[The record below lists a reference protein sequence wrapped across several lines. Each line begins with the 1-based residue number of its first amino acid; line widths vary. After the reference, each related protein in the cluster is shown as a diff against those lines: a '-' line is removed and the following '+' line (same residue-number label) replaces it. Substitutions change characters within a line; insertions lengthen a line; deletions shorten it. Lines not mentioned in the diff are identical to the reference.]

1 MVTFLL
7 IVFDLIL
14 VGLLT
19 NFFLECVREKEPRA
33 SKVAAALLVAA
44 ILLVPVILWVHQS
57 RAIVAVASAALIVA
71 GLTLFIPARVDRR
84 ILPGASRFVVKQ
96 VSRVDERDIVFARL
110 RLGPD
115 NAPYYRKYY
124 DSRPELEAAD
134 AQRRK
139 KGLLGILGR
148 IDNAYQPHTAMV
160 HASFDLP
167 DILGPHAKADPIQ
180 AEDRMDMDQAKATNL
195 VKNYVRH
202 IGADMVGI
210 CRVNPLWVYSHR
222 GEIHYGNWEEWGRE
236 LDDIPPYAVVML
248 TEMNWDHVSSAP
260 HTPSVAE
267 SAHDYGKGAYLG
279 TLLARWFAH
288 MGYTGVA
295 QNTRN
300 YDTLLVPLAVD
311 AGLGEMGRHGYLVA
325 PKYGARVRIFATLTD
340 MPLVPDKP
348 VSLGVEEF
356 CRKCKKCAE
365 SCPSKSIPLHE
376 KTISNGIERWKLNED
391 TCFEFWAKAG
401 TDCSICM
408 AVCPFSRPDTFSHK
422 IVRGLLAR
430 SWAART
436 FFPIVDN
443 YLYGKLWKP
452 RRVVSWLDFPG
463 NDNHKQE
470 ARRSNDLRAIE

>member
-1 MVTFLL
+1 MFTFLL

-33 SKVAAALLVAA
+33 PKAAAALLIVG
-44 ILLVPVILWVHQS
+44 IMLVPVILWVPPG
-57 RAIVAVASAALIVA
+57 RAVVAVVFAALAVA
-71 GLTLFIPARVDRR
+71 GLALFIPARVDRR
-84 ILPGASRFVVKQ
+84 ILSGAGGHVVQ
-96 VSRVDERDIVFARL
+96 PVNRVDERDIVFARL
-110 RLGPD
+110 RLGPE
-115 NAPYYRKYY
+115 NLPYYRKYY

-134 AQRRK
+134 AQRRQ
-139 KGLLGILGR
+139 KGLLGTLGR
-148 IDNAYQPHTAMV
+148 IDNAYQPNTAMV

-167 DILGPHAKADPIQ
+167 NILGPHAKADPVQ
-180 AEDRMDMDQAKATNL
+180 AEDRMNMDPARATNL
-195 VKNYVRH
+195 VKNYARH
-202 IGADMVGI
+202 LGADMVGI
-210 CRVNPLWVYSHR
+210 CRVNPLWVYSNR
-222 GEIHYGNWEEWGRE
+222 GEIHYGNWEEWGKQ
-236 LDDIPPYAVVML
+236 LDDILPYAVVLL
-248 TEMNWDHVSSAP
+248 TEMGWDHVSSAP

-267 SAHDYGKGAYLG
+267 SAHDYGKGAYLS

-288 MGYTGVA
+288 MGYRGVA

-311 AGLGEMGRHGYLVA
+311 AGLGEMGRHGYLIA

-365 SCPSKSIPLHE
+365 SCPSKSIPLHG
-376 KTISNGIERWKLNED
+376 KSIINGSERWKLNED
-391 TCFEFWAKAG
+391 SCFEYWAKVG

-408 AVCPFSRPDTFSHK
+408 AVCPYSRPDTFSHK
-422 IVRGLLAR
+422 IVRGLLTR
-430 SWAART
+430 SWGARA
-436 FFPIVDN
+436 FFPVVDN

-452 RRVVSWLDFPG
+452 RQVAPWLDFNPS
-463 NDNHKQE
+463 DKREQE
-470 ARRSNDLRAIE
+470 DSPFNDLHATE